1 MCCRYAV
8 SEAVTSRFPSLRSFG
23 DIRPADTA
31 PVIVADGPAVSL
43 MTWGFMVKDKKQPV
57 INARC
62 ETALE
67 KPLFRG
73 ALIRRRCALPA
84 SWFYEWD
91 KQKRRNTFYPADGG
105 ILYLAGLFSD
115 TGRFVIL
122 TTAAD
127 DVMQPVHDRMPLCLP
142 EACLHDWLGD
152 AVAAQEILGSSGA
165 PLKRKKPMEQ
175 ASLL

>member
-8 SEAVTSRFPSLRSFG
+8 NEAVTARFPSLRSFG

-31 PVIVADGPAVSL
+31 PAIVADGPAVSFL
-43 MTWGFMVKDKKQPV
+43 TWGFLVKDKKQPV
-57 INARC
+57 INARS

-73 ALIRRRCALPA
+73 ALVRRRCALPA

-91 KQKRRNTFYPADGG
+91 RQKRLNTFYPADGG
-105 ILYLAGLFSD
+105 ILYLAGLYSD

-127 DVMQPVHDRMPLCLP
+127 GVMLPVHDRMPLCLP
-142 EACLHDWLGD
+142 ETRLHDWLSD
-152 AVAAQEILGSSGA
+152 AVAAQELLKQSGVA
-165 PLKRKKPMEQ
+165 LMRKKPLEQ